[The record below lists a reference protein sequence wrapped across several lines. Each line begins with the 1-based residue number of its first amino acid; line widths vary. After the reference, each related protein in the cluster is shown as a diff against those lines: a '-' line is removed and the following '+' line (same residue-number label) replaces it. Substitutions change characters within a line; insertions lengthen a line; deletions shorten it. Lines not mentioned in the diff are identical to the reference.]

1 MKMLI
6 SERFAHT
13 ARTGG
18 VLALVGVLAWGCVM
32 AAPSAVFA
40 DDPAGLKAELEAASS
55 KLDAMYEKAAAVS
68 EELNGT
74 KIALGSTER
83 DIEQAKLDIES
94 KRAELAAA
102 QDDLSGRV
110 VDDYKGRGVSL
121 LSMFLGSSSL
131 DEMMARITYAN
142 KVAEAD
148 RRAIASVR
156 SIQRDLVQRRS
167 DLEAKRDEQRELLE
181 QQEERSDELQLQ
193 ISSAESYVESLGD
206 QVRAALEA
214 QRAEEAL
221 REQEEAQSVMGGGA
235 LPGDAP
241 QEGTDAGGGP
251 QKPTPGPSG
260 PGELSSEQRQV
271 VVNAALSMV
280 GGRYVFGGYDPAN
293 RTFDCSGLVQYCY
306 AQVGIGLD
314 HYTESQKRYCTKSI
328 SEARPGDI
336 VYRRN
341 HTGIYIGN
349 GRTVEA
355 HSPAEGIGWGSAS
368 RFVSCGSPL
377 P

>member
-6 SERFAHT
+6 SEHFAHT

-18 VLALVGVLAWGCVM
+18 VLALAGVLAWGCVM
-32 AAPSAVFA
+32 AAPSTVFA
-40 DDPAGLKAELEAASS
+40 DDPAGLKAELETASF

-74 KIALGSTER
+74 RIALGSTER

-94 KRAELAAA
+94 KQAELAAA

-110 VDDYKGRGVSL
+110 VDDYKGGGVSL

-148 RRAIASVR
+148 RRAIAGVR
-156 SIQRDLVQRRS
+156 SIQRDLVQRRF

-181 QQEERSDELQLQ
+181 QQEERFDELQLQ
-193 ISSAESYVESLGD
+193 ISSAESYVESLDD

-214 QRAEEAL
+214 QRSEEAL

-241 QEGTDAGGGP
+241 QEGTDAGGGS
-251 QKPTPGPSG
+251 QKPTPGPSES
-260 PGELSSEQRQV
+260 GELSSEQRQV

-280 GGRYVFGGYDPAN
+280 GGRYVFGGYDPGN

-355 HSPAEGIGWGSAS
+355 HSPAEGIGWGSTS

>member
-55 KLDAMYEKAAAVS
+55 KLDAMYEKAAAVG

-94 KRAELAAA
+94 KQAELAAA

-110 VDDYKGRGVSL
+110 VDDYKGGGVSL

-142 KVAEAD
+142 KVAEAAPSRVSAASSAIWCGD
-148 RRAIASVR
+148 GPISRRSAMSR
-156 SIQRDLVQRRS
+156 GSFSNSRRS
-167 DLEAKRDEQRELLE
+167 DPMSCSSRYRAPSPTWSPWAIRCAR
-181 QQEERSDELQLQ
+181 RSRP
-193 ISSAESYVESLGD
+193 SA
-206 QVRAALEA
+206 R
-214 QRAEEAL
+214 R
-221 REQEEAQSVMGGGA
+221 
-235 LPGDAP
+235 
-241 QEGTDAGGGP
+241 
-251 QKPTPGPSG
+251 
-260 PGELSSEQRQV
+260 
-271 VVNAALSMV
+271 
-280 GGRYVFGGYDPAN
+280 
-293 RTFDCSGLVQYCY
+293 
-306 AQVGIGLD
+306 
-314 HYTESQKRYCTKSI
+314 
-328 SEARPGDI
+328 RP
-336 VYRRN
+336 
-341 HTGIYIGN
+341 
-349 GRTVEA
+349 
-355 HSPAEGIGWGSAS
+355 
-368 RFVSCGSPL
+368 
-377 P
+377 